1 MQEKEKKDSKNN
13 SLDKALYLLSY
24 FSYDRDTIGLSE
36 LSRISGIPK
45 ATVYRTLSTLES
57 RGYLQKVD
65 VMGKESQYKLGLKFL
80 ELGNIVSNNIE
91 LKAIAR
97 PYMERLRSA
106 INECSQLVVQ
116 SGDEAIYI
124 EKLECSRP
132 VKAYTRVGR
141 RAPLYAGA
149 CPRAIFSFLPD
160 EEIDKILSKVELIKY
175 TKNTVIDKDEIWKI
189 IKETRRLGYTISY
202 SELAEE
208 TYAIG
213 APIIDYT
220 GNVAGSL
227 SIVGPE
233 NRLNDD
239 TIDLYVAE
247 VLKATRGISQALGY
261 RG

>member
-1 MQEKEKKDSKNN
+1 M
-13 SLDKALYLLSY
+13 
-24 FSYDRDTIGLSE
+24 
-36 LSRISGIPK
+36 
-45 ATVYRTLSTLES
+45 
-57 RGYLQKVD
+57 
-65 VMGKESQYKLGLKFL
+65 
-80 ELGNIVSNNIE
+80 
-91 LKAIAR
+91 
-97 PYMERLRSA
+97 
-106 INECSQLVVQ
+106 
-116 SGDEAIYI
+116 
-124 EKLECSRP
+124 
-132 VKAYTRVGR
+132 GR

-175 TKNTVIDKDEIWKI
+175 TKNTVIDKDEIWKT
-189 IKETRRLGYTISY
+189 IKETRKLGYTISY

-213 APIIDYT
+213 APIMDYT

-239 TIDLYVAE
+239 TIDLYVSE
-247 VLKATRGISQALGY
+247 VLKATRGISRALGY